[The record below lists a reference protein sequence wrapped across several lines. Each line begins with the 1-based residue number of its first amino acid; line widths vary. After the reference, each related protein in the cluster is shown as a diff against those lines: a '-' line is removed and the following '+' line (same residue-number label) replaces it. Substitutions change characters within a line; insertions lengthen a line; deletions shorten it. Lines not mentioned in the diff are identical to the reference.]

1 VPDSIDTIAAFLDV
15 VRKSGLIDDAR
26 LEEAVAA
33 WPDQAAALPGEL
45 VQALIDQ
52 NLLTPW
58 QADQLRKGRHK
69 GFMLG
74 KYRLLKLL
82 GAGGMSSVYLAENTT
97 LRGKVA
103 IKVLPRK
110 FTDQTSYLARF
121 EREAQIAWRLSHP
134 NIVRAFDLEQAGN
147 IHYIPMEYVDGIDL
161 HAKVKQDGP
170 LSVEQ
175 AVDYVRQAALGL
187 QHAHEEGLVHRDIKP
202 ANLILE
208 KKGSERKEVVKIL
221 DLGLAS
227 AKSDEGSLTEEHNE
241 KVLGTADYLAPEQA
255 KNSHGADARSD
266 IYALGCTL
274 YYLLVAAPPFPSG
287 TLSERI
293 RAHTQT
299 PPPNLLEKRPDVPPA
314 IADLYFRMMAKN
326 PQARPQSAGE
336 IAEQLA
342 AWLKTTPSGA
352 DAARPAL
359 PRRSLPR
366 RSLGRG
372 PGSGLAGAAG
382 ERPQSGTSPIS
393 GTGPVAISSRGP
405 GSDPGVSAS
414 LTPPPSSPSRTTLPL
429 PQPPRRVAGSRRGP
443 GSGLGPESGLGPK
456 TASEFAFN
464 TGATPP
470 AGGAKTG
477 SVKAGGTGAAKP
489 AAESTAPVKGPSRW
503 KAVSDR
509 LAIAPLGLPLV
520 YWIAALVG
528 LVLVGVL
535 AAYFLMTSQRE
546 PGGDAGGAR
555 DQTPNQQAPDSEGD
569 AVAEETPATTP
580 PKASTPPKPADK
592 KALPANLGKSET
604 KPAAKVQS
612 TAPPAA
618 ETGGGFLDAALKT
631 KPAEEAAPAA
641 K

>member
-1 VPDSIDTIAAFLDV
+1 MAEPATTIAGFLDL
-15 VRKSGLIDDAR
+15 VRKSGLVDDAQ
-26 LEEAVAA
+26 LAA
-33 WPDQAAALPGEL
+33 AIADWPDESAPLPHEL
-45 VQALIDQ
+45 VQGLVDRE
-52 NLLTPW
+52 LLTSW

-121 EREAQIAWRLSHP
+121 EREAQTAWRLSHP
-134 NIVRAFDLEQAGN
+134 NIVRAFDLEREGT

-161 HAKVKQDGP
+161 HAKVKQEGP
-170 LSVEQ
+170 LPVEQ

-208 KKGSERKEVVKIL
+208 QKGPDKRDVVKIL

-227 AKSDEGSLTEEHNE
+227 AKSDGGSLTEEHNE

-255 KNSHGADARSD
+255 KNSHDADARSD

-274 YYLLVAAPPFPSG
+274 YYLLVGAPPYPAG

-299 PPPNLLEKRPDVPPA
+299 PPPNLAEKRPDVPPA
-314 IADLYFRMMAKN
+314 IAELYFRMMAKN

-336 IAEQLA
+336 LAEQLGV
-342 AWLKTTPSGA
+342 WLKTA
-352 DAARPAL
+352 QAASDPGRPAL

-366 RSLGRG
+366 RTVGRG

-382 ERPQSGTSPIS
+382 ERPAS
-393 GTGPVAISSRGP
+393 GTGPIAISSRGP
-405 GSDPGVSAS
+405 GSDPGVAAS

-429 PQPPRRVAGSRRGP
+429 PQPPRRVTGSRRGP
-443 GSGLGPESGLGPK
+443 GSRGPGSGAGPD
-456 TASEFAFN
+456 TPPEFSIN
-464 TGATPP
+464 TGVPPRAGGMKPGGPIAVNTGGGGAATEKTPVRRLPAPLGLPIGIWIAAVVGLVLIAVLAAFLVARTRDDSGGDGGADVSDQAPEVQTPTIAEEIEEDIEEDSVAKKTPASTPP
-470 AGGAKTG
+470 SPAGKKKTPPG
-477 SVKAGGTGAAKP
+477 KASNPEPKP
-489 AAESTAPVKGPSRW
+489 AAESSG
-503 KAVSDR
+503 
-509 LAIAPLGLPLV
+509 
-520 YWIAALVG
+520 
-528 LVLVGVL
+528 
-535 AAYFLMTSQRE
+535 
-546 PGGDAGGAR
+546 GGA
-555 DQTPNQQAPDSEGD
+555 
-569 AVAEETPATTP
+569 
-580 PKASTPPKPADK
+580 
-592 KALPANLGKSET
+592 
-604 KPAAKVQS
+604 
-612 TAPPAA
+612 
-618 ETGGGFLDAALKT
+618 LDEALKT
-631 KPAEEAAPAA
+631 KPLEEPAAPA

>member
-1 VPDSIDTIAAFLDV
+1 MPEPVTSIAAFLDL
-15 VRKSGLIDDAR
+15 VRRSGLVDDAR
-26 LEEAVAA
+26 LGEAVAD
-33 WPDQAAALPGEL
+33 WPEDSAPLPDEL
-45 VQALIDQ
+45 VQALIDRE
-52 NLLTPW
+52 LLTSW

-121 EREAQIAWRLSHP
+121 KREAQTAWRLSHP
-134 NIVRAFDLEQAGN
+134 NIVRAFDLEQAGA
-147 IHYIPMEYVDGIDL
+147 IHYIPMEFVDGVDL

-170 LSVEQ
+170 LPVEQ
-175 AVDYVRQAALGL
+175 AVDFVRQVALGL

-208 KKGSERKEVVKIL
+208 KKGLERKEVVKIL

-255 KNSHGADARSD
+255 KNSHEADARSD
-266 IYALGCTL
+266 IYSLGCTL
-274 YYLLVAAPPFPSG
+274 YYLLVSEPPYPSG

-299 PPPNLLEKRPDVPPA
+299 PPPNLVAKRPDVPPA

-342 AWLKTTPSGA
+342 AWLKTSQAVSG
-352 DAARPAL
+352 DTRPAL

-366 RSLGRG
+366 RTVGRG
-372 PGSGLAGAAG
+372 PGSGLDGPTG
-382 ERPQSGTSPIS
+382 DSGSI
-393 GTGPVAISSRGP
+393 AISSRGP
-405 GSDPGVSAS
+405 GSESGLSAS

-429 PQPPRRVAGSRRGP
+429 PQPPRSVAGGRRGP
-443 GSGLGPESGLGPK
+443 GSRGPGSNRGPGSGAGQDALP
-456 TASEFAFN
+456 EFSIN
-464 TGATPP
+464 TGAPP
-470 AGGAKTG
+470 RAGGAKPGGPIAVNTG
-477 SVKAGGTGAAKP
+477 GGGAATVKP
-489 AAESTAPVKGPSRW
+489 VLDSTAKPGLSTAKPGLSTA
-503 KAVSDR
+503 K
-509 LAIAPLGLPLV
+509 PLGLPIGI
-520 YWIAALVG
+520 WIAAVVG

-535 AAYFLMTSQRE
+535 AAFLVLNRSGE
-546 PGGDAGGAR
+546 SASA
-555 DQTPNQQAPDSEGD
+555 DSEGVD
-569 AVAEETPATTP
+569 AESTAEVAAKAEEPSGA
-580 PKASTPPKPADK
+580 
-592 KALPANLGKSET
+592 
-604 KPAAKVQS
+604 
-612 TAPPAA
+612 
-618 ETGGGFLDAALKT
+618 
-631 KPAEEAAPAA
+631 EAAPAPTNPPATATRPPAA
-641 K
+641 KPKATTPKVPEPAAQSTTPQAAEPSGSFLDEAIKTKPLEEATVPAK

>member
-33 WPDQAAALPGEL
+33 WPDHAAALPGEL

-52 NLLTPW
+52 DLLTPW

-121 EREAQIAWRLSHP
+121 EREAQTAWRLSHP

-266 IYALGCTL
+266 IYSLGCTL

-372 PGSGLAGAAG
+372 PGSGMAAGG
-382 ERPQSGTSPIS
+382 ERPQSGTSPIG
-393 GTGPVAISSRGP
+393 GTGPVAVSSRGP

-489 AAESTAPVKGPSRW
+489 AAGETTAVKKTVRRPF
-503 KAVSDR
+503 
-509 LAIAPLGLPLV
+509 APLGLPLGF
-520 YWIAALVG
+520 WIAALVG

-535 AAYFLMTSQRE
+535 ATLVLQKTKKVSG
-546 PGGDAGGAR
+546 GGDAVSSDPGATA
-555 DQTPNQQAPDSEGD
+555 DQPPATDAQTAVAQT
-569 AVAEETPATTP
+569 AVAEETPPTAP
-580 PKASTPPKPADK
+580 SIPAEEK
-592 KALPANLGKSET
+592 KAPPAQPGKPET
-604 KPAAKVQS
+604 KPAATVQS
-612 TAPPAA
+612 TAPAAA

-631 KPAEEAAPAA
+631 KPAEEEAAPAA

>member
-52 NLLTPW
+52 DLLTPW

-266 IYALGCTL
+266 IYSLGCTL

-372 PGSGLAGAAG
+372 PGSGMAAGG
-382 ERPQSGTSPIS
+382 ERPHSGTSPIG

-429 PQPPRRVAGSRRGP
+429 PQPPRRVAGGRRGP

-464 TGATPP
+464 TGAPPP

-477 SVKAGGTGAAKP
+477 SVKAAGGSGAAKS
-489 AAESTAPVKGPSRW
+489 AAGETTAVKKTVRQPF
-503 KAVSDR
+503 
-509 LAIAPLGLPLV
+509 APLGLPLAF
-520 YWIAALVG
+520 WIAALVG

-535 AAYFLMTSQRE
+535 AALVLQKTKQTTKGSS
-546 PGGDAGGAR
+546 GGDDRETVTLPAEEPPATEA
-555 DQTPNQQAPDSEGD
+555 QT
-569 AVAEETPATTP
+569 AVAEETPPTAP
-580 PKASTPPKPADK
+580 SIPAAKK
-592 KALPANLGKSET
+592 KATPAKPGKPET
-604 KPAAKVQS
+604 KPAATVQS
-612 TAPPAA
+612 TVPATA
-618 ETGGGFLDAALKT
+618 ETGSSFLDEALKT
-631 KPAEEAAPAA
+631 KPVEEEATPAA

>member
-52 NLLTPW
+52 DLLTPW

-134 NIVRAFDLEQAGN
+134 NIVRAFDLEQSGN

-208 KKGSERKEVVKIL
+208 QKGPDKREVVKIL

-227 AKSDEGSLTEEHNE
+227 AKNDEGSLTEEHNE

-255 KNSHGADARSD
+255 KNSHEADARSD
-266 IYALGCTL
+266 IYSLGCTL

-342 AWLKTTPSGA
+342 AWLKTTQSGA

-372 PGSGLAGAAG
+372 PGSGLAAGG
-382 ERPQSGTSPIS
+382 ERPPS

-443 GSGLGPESGLGPK
+443 GSGLGPESGLGP
-456 TASEFAFN
+456 TSEFAFD
-464 TGATPP
+464 TGAKRP

-477 SVKAGGTGAAKP
+477 GADAAKQAAAKP
-489 AAESTAPVKGPSRW
+489 AAGATVPAKKPSHW
-503 KAVSDR
+503 KAVSQR
-509 LAIAPLGLPLV
+509 LRIKPLGLPLV
-520 YWIAALVG
+520 YWIAALGG
-528 LVLVGVL
+528 LVLVGAL
-535 AAYFLMTSQRE
+535 TAYFLMASTKE
-546 PGGDAGGAR
+546 PGGDDPRPASAGA
-555 DQTPNQQAPDSEGD
+555 DDT
-569 AVAEETPATTP
+569 VTVETPPSTPQKALPSSKPADNKKAAAEKKTPP
-580 PKASTPPKPADK
+580 PKANTSAPKPA
-592 KALPANLGKSET
+592 AGAQP
-604 KPAAKVQS
+604 P
-612 TAPPAA
+612 APPAP
-618 ETGGGFLDAALKT
+618 EPSSSFLDEAIKT
-631 KPAEEAAPAA
+631 KPLEEPTAPA

>member
-33 WPDQAAALPGEL
+33 WPDHAAALPGEL
-45 VQALIDQ
+45 VQVLIDQ

-326 PQARPQSAGE
+326 PQARPQSAVE

-352 DAARPAL
+352 DPARPAL

-366 RSLGRG
+366 RSLG
-372 PGSGLAGAAG
+372 PGSGTAGAG
-382 ERPQSGTSPIS
+382 SERPQSGTSPIS

-429 PQPPRRVAGSRRGP
+429 PQPPRRVPGSRRGP

-477 SVKAGGTGAAKP
+477 SVKAGGAGAAKS
-489 AAESTAPVKGPSRW
+489 AAGETAPVKGPSRW
-503 KAVSDR
+503 KAVSDS
-509 LAIAPLGLPLV
+509 LAIAPLGLPLAF
-520 YWIAALVG
+520 WIAALGG

-535 AAYFLMTSQRE
+535 AALVLQKTKQTTKGSS
-546 PGGDAGGAR
+546 GGDDSRETVTSPVEEPPATEA
-555 DQTPNQQAPDSEGD
+555 QT
-569 AVAEETPATTP
+569 AVAEEPPPTAPSIPAEKK
-580 PKASTPPKPADK
+580 KAAQAKAGKPEPKPA
-592 KALPANLGKSET
+592 
-604 KPAAKVQS
+604 AAAQS

-631 KPAEEAAPAA
+631 KPAEEEAAPAA

>member
-1 VPDSIDTIAAFLDV
+1 VPESIDTIAAFLEV

-26 LEEAVAA
+26 LEKAVAA
-33 WPDQAAALPGEL
+33 WPDRATPLPGEL

-52 NLLTPW
+52 GLLTSW
-58 QADQLRKGRHK
+58 QADQLRKGKHK

-103 IKVLPRK
+103 IKVLPKK

-121 EREAQIAWRLSHP
+121 EREAQTAWRLSHA
-134 NIVRAFDLEQAGN
+134 NIVRAFDLEQTGH
-147 IHYIPMEYVDGIDL
+147 IHYIAMEFVDGLDL
-161 HAKVKQDGP
+161 HAKVKQEGALP
-170 LSVEQ
+170 VEQ

-202 ANLILE
+202 ANLILD
-208 KKGSERKEVVKIL
+208 KKGVVKIL

-255 KNSHGADARSD
+255 KNSHEADARSD
-266 IYALGCTL
+266 IYSLGCTL

-342 AWLKTTPSGA
+342 AWLKTTQPGA
-352 DAARPAL
+352 VAARPPL

-366 RSLGRG
+366 RPLGRG
-372 PGSGLAGAAG
+372 PGSGLAG
-382 ERPQSGTSPIS
+382 ERPPS
-393 GTGPVAISSRGP
+393 GTGPVAVSSRGP
-405 GSDPGVSAS
+405 GSDPGGAAS

-429 PQPPRRVAGSRRGP
+429 PQPPRRAAGGRRGP
-443 GSGLGPESGLGPK
+443 GSGFGS
-456 TASEFAFN
+456 TAPGFAIN
-464 TGATPP
+464 TGAATP

-477 SVKAGGTGAAKP
+477 SGKATGSAAAKS
-489 AAESTAPVKGPSRW
+489 AVGATAPAKKPSRW
-503 KAVSDR
+503 KWVADR
-509 LAIAPLGLPLV
+509 LAWAPLGLPLFF
-520 YWIAALVG
+520 WIGALGG

-535 AAYFLMTSQRE
+535 ATMVLQKTKKVSSKA
-546 PGGDAGGAR
+546 
-555 DQTPNQQAPDSEGD
+555 D
-569 AVAEETPATTP
+569 AVVSDEVASPAEDPPSPEAQAVAAEPPPPAPATP
-580 PKASTPPKPADK
+580 PEKK
-592 KALPANLGKSET
+592 KATPT
-604 KPAAKVQS
+604 KPGKAEPKSATAAQPKV
-612 TAPPAA
+612 PPAA
-618 ETGGGFLDAALKT
+618 ETGGGFLDEALKT
-631 KPAEEAAPAA
+631 QPVEEQAAPA

>member
-52 NLLTPW
+52 DLLTPW

-134 NIVRAFDLEQAGN
+134 NIVRAFDLEQSGN

-208 KKGSERKEVVKIL
+208 QKGPDKREVVKIL

-372 PGSGLAGAAG
+372 PGSGMAAGG
-382 ERPQSGTSPIS
+382 ERPQSGTSPIG
-393 GTGPVAISSRGP
+393 GTGPVAVSSRGP

-535 AAYFLMTSQRE
+535 AALVLQKTKQMTKGSS
-546 PGGDAGGAR
+546 GGDDRETVRAPADDTPATE
-555 DQTPNQQAPDSEGD
+555 DQTT
-569 AVAEETPATTP
+569 VAEETPPTEPSIPAEKK
-580 PKASTPPKPADK
+580 KAAPAKPKPP
-592 KALPANLGKSET
+592 PARAS
-604 KPAAKVQS
+604 KPE
-612 TAPPAA
+612 PPAA
-618 ETGGGFLDAALKT
+618 
-631 KPAEEAAPAA
+631 APASVPGGLNDLPKVPPA
-641 K
+641 D